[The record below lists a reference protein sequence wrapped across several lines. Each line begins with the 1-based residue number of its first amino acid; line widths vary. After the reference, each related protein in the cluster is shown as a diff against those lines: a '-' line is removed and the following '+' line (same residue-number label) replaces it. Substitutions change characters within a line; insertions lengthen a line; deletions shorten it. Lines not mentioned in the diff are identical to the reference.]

1 MQCDKVIRELAV
13 PTDDRDPASLAEHL
27 AQCPS
32 CATWADRATRFE
44 RLWEATRPAE
54 PTGEMWD
61 TVWTQVSRAVD
72 ESTPVEQ
79 KAFTLRTSS
88 RNGSAAKTEK
98 SPVLTG
104 RSSRLRTRRLMAIGS
119 LGIAQAA
126 AIVLAVWL
134 SWQPAAKS
142 PDPQV
147 ADTKVVPSFVTTDS
161 NGTVSTDGV
170 VEIEEGQQIVIRI
183 EGPAVRVVDLTPKG
197 ISYGVNDWNLALN
210 DLTPEGMSYGANDW
224 YLAFNEVEGIANLV
238 VAMEG
243 VTPWRN

>member
-13 PTDDRDPASLAEHL
+13 PTDDRDPAGLADHL

-32 CATWADRATRFE
+32 CGVWAERAARFD
-44 RLWEATRPAE
+44 RLWDATRPAE
-54 PTGEMWD
+54 PTGEIWD
-61 TVWTQVSRAVD
+61 RVWTQVASAVD
-72 ESTPVEQ
+72 ESTSAEQ
-79 KAFTLRTSS
+79 KAFTLYPSLLNR
-88 RNGSAAKTEK
+88 SAAKTEK

-104 RSSRLRTRRLMAIGS
+104 RSSGFRAGRLMAIGS

-161 NGTVSTDGV
+161 NRTVSTDGV

-183 EGPAVRVVDLTPKG
+183 EGPAVRVVDLTPEG
-197 ISYGVNDWNLALN
+197 LSYGVNDWYLALN
-210 DLTPEGMSYGANDW
+210 KLTPEGMSYGVNDW

-238 VAMEG
+238 IAMEG

>member
-27 AQCPS
+27 AECAS
-32 CATWADRATRFE
+32 CAVWADRAARFD

-61 TVWTQVSRAVD
+61 TLWTQVSRAVD

-79 KAFTLRTSS
+79 KVFTLRTSS
-88 RNGSAAKTEK
+88 RNGSTAKTEK

-147 ADTKVVPSFVTTDS
+147 ADTNVVPSFVTTDS

-170 VEIEEGQQIVIRI
+170 EIEEGRLIVIRI
-183 EGPAVRVVDLTPKG
+183 EGPAARVVDLTPERTPPRRPTFATRRVG
-197 ISYGVNDWNLALN
+197 LPELPGVD
-210 DLTPEGMSYGANDW
+210 PM

>member
-27 AQCPS
+27 AECPS
-32 CATWADRATRFE
+32 CAVWADRAARFD

-61 TVWTQVSRAVD
+61 RVWTQVACAVD
-72 ESTPVEQ
+72 ESTPAEQ
-79 KAFTLRTSS
+79 KAFTLYPSLL
-88 RNGSAAKTEK
+88 NGSAAKTEK

-104 RSSRLRTRRLMAIGS
+104 RSSGFRAGRLVAIGS

-142 PDPQV
+142 PDPHV

-183 EGPAVRVVDLTPKG
+183 EGRAARVVDWTPVG
-197 ISYGVNDWNLALN
+197 MSYGVNDWNLALN
-210 DLTPEGMSYGANDW
+210 KLTPEGMSYGVNDW

>member
-1 MQCDKVIRELAV
+1 MQCDKVTRELAV

-32 CATWADRATRFE
+32 CARWADRAAQFE

-61 TVWTQVSRAVD
+61 TVWTQVARAVD
-72 ESTPVEQ
+72 QSTPVEQ

-88 RNGSAAKTEK
+88 RNGSAARTEK

-104 RSSRLRTRRLMAIGS
+104 LSPGLRTRRLMAIGS

-126 AIVLAVWL
+126 AIFIAVSL

-142 PDPQV
+142 PQPLVGDTSV
-147 ADTKVVPSFVTTDS
+147 ARSVVETDS
-161 NGTVSTDGV
+161 NPMVSTDGI
-170 VEIEEGQQIVIRI
+170 EIEEGRLIVIRF
-183 EGPAVRVVDLTPKG
+183 EGPAARVVDF
-197 ISYGVNDWNLALN
+197 
-210 DLTPEGMSYGANDW
+210 TPEGTPPRRPTFAKQRVGLPELPGVDPM

>member
-27 AQCPS
+27 AECPS
-32 CATWADRATRFE
+32 CALWADRAARFD

-54 PTGEMWD
+54 PSGEMWD
-61 TVWTQVSRAVD
+61 AVWAHVAHAVD
-72 ESTPVEQ
+72 ESTPAEE
-79 KAFTLRTSS
+79 KAYTLQPWSL
-88 RNGSAAKTEK
+88 NGSAAKTEK
-98 SPVLTG
+98 SPAPKG
-104 RSSRLRTRRLMAIGS
+104 RSSGFRVGRLMAIGS

-142 PDPQV
+142 PDPHV

-183 EGPAVRVVDLTPKG
+183 EGAAARVLDRTPAGVSYNVD
-197 ISYGVNDWNLALN
+197 
-210 DLTPEGMSYGANDW
+210 DW
-224 YLAFNEVEGIANLV
+224 YLVFNRMEAIASPPV
-238 VAMEG
+238 VAI
-243 VTPWRN
+243 R